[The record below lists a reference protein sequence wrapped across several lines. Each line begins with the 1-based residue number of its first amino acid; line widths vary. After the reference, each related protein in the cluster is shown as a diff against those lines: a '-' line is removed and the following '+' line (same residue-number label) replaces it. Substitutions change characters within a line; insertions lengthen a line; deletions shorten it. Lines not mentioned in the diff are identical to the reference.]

1 MWAWVAGLP
10 ALASFTCSALL
21 PPGATAALCAR
32 ACVLRAPTAA
42 RAAWLP
48 QPPAARGGVFVETLV
63 SVAGA
68 SSAKAGAGAVCAAL
82 LVRDCWEGGWEG
94 EHVEPGGGAN
104 AWLSVRPSG
113 AAACARRLGLTLH
126 PAPERTP
133 WAWSGSDAP
142 PGAAL
147 GACEGACDV
156 ACSTPPHAQAGQQV
170 PPPRLPLPPLPRGA
184 CPTWVRVLRFARV
197 RMHRM
202 RPCERAQH
210 AGGVR
215 LTASCMT

>member
-1 MWAWVAGLP
+1 VWAWVAGLP

-21 PPGATAALCAR
+21 PPGATAALRAR
-32 ACVLRAPTAA
+32 ACVLR
-42 RAAWLP
+42 
-48 QPPAARGGVFVETLV
+48 QPPAARGGAFVETLV

>member
-1 MWAWVAGLP
+1 MWAWVASLP

-21 PPGATAALCAR
+21 PAGATAALRAR

-48 QPPAARGGVFVETLV
+48 RPPDARGGVCEDALV

-82 LVRDCWEGGWEG
+82 LVRGGCY
-94 EHVEPGGGAN
+94 GGCGGTGQD
-104 AWLSVRPSG
+104 AWLSVGPSG
-113 AAACARRLGLTLH
+113 AGARARWLGLALH

-156 ACSTPPHAQAGQQV
+156 ACSTPPHAQAGQQA

-184 CPTWVRVLRFARV
+184 CPTRAWVLGPARV
-197 RMHRM
+197 RM
-202 RPCERAQH
+202 P
-210 AGGVR
+210 
-215 LTASCMT
+215 